1 MTTRSGR
8 EWIRRETEVFSAG
21 LYYCRGERR
30 PISLPRDFNFLKEKG
45 EYRVEQTYMKEKG
58 ILQLV
63 LVMSLPMVLS
73 MMVNSLYNII
83 DSYFVAKINEDAMT
97 ALSLV
102 YPLQNLINA
111 VTIGFGVGLNAVIA
125 YFLGAQEQ
133 KKADQA
139 ATLGTFLNAA
149 HGLVLMIL
157 CIAVTPSFLGL
168 FTSDAATIDMGVR
181 YSRIVFGF
189 AVIISLDLSFEK
201 IFQAVGKMTVSMVSM
216 LCGCIANIILDP
228 LLIFG
233 IGPFPSL
240 GIEGAAIATGL
251 GQVLTLVIYLCYY
264 ARYPIP
270 VKLRRECLRADK
282 EIVRRLYSVGISASL
297 TLSLPSLMISCLN
310 VILSGF
316 SQAYVLVLGVY
327 YKLQTFLYLTASGIV
342 QGIRPLI
349 GYNYGAGMYDRV
361 RKIYRTSLY
370 LITVIMALGTVLC
383 FATPVPLME
392 LFSSSPDTV
401 SAGAAALRI
410 ICIGFTV
417 SSVSVTT
424 CGALE
429 GLGMGKPS
437 LVISLCRYLL
447 IMLPAAFL
455 LSRVL
460 GASGVWYG
468 FPAAELL
475 TAIISW
481 GLFRKAVPSEKNDG
495 FV

>member
-1 MTTRSGR
+1 M
-8 EWIRRETEVFSAG
+8 
-21 LYYCRGERR
+21 
-30 PISLPRDFNFLKEKG
+30 
-45 EYRVEQTYMKEKG
+45 EQRFMKEKG
-58 ILQLV
+58 ILYLV
-63 LVMSLPMVLS
+63 LTMSLPMVLS

-83 DSYFVAKINEDAMT
+83 DSYFVAKISENAMT

-111 VTIGFGVGLNAVIA
+111 VTIGFGVGINAVIA

-139 ATLGTFLNAA
+139 ATQGTVLNVL
-149 HGLVLMIL
+149 HGLVLTVV
-157 CIAVTPSFLGL
+157 CIAAVPVFLEV
-168 FTSDAATIDMGVR
+168 FTSDASTMDMGVR

-189 AVIISLDLSFEK
+189 AVVISLDLSFEK

-233 IGPFPSL
+233 WGPIPAM

-264 ARYPIP
+264 ILRPIP
-270 VKLRRECLRADK
+270 VKLRLQFLKPDREIIK
-282 EIVRRLYSVGISASL
+282 RLYAVGVSASL

-310 VILSGF
+310 VILAGF

-327 YKLQTFLYLTASGIV
+327 YKLQTFLYLTANGIV

-361 RKIYRTSLY
+361 RKIYQTSLY
-370 LITVIMALGTVLC
+370 LIVAIMALGTAFCLV
-383 FATPVPLME
+383 FPAPLVG
-392 LFSSSPDTV
+392 LFTDSQETI
-401 SAGAAALRI
+401 SAGVSALRI
-410 ICIGFTV
+410 ICTGFAV

-429 GLGMGKPS
+429 GLGMGRPS

-447 IMLPAAFL
+447 LMLPAAFL
-455 LSRVL
+455 LSRLL
-460 GASGVWYG
+460 GASGVWLG
-468 FPAAELL
+468 FPVAEFM
-475 TAIISW
+475 TAIIS
-481 GLFRKAVPSEKNDG
+481 GILFQRAVRSDKNG
-495 FV
+495 SGG